1 MSKAFANVRN
11 DVIKVSAMFI
21 VTAVLSG
28 KSLTDKAWQTE
39 LMNTLIGF
47 AAFELVIARFFDPS
61 MFGKT
66 YTKAVADI
74 AKVGT
79 MLVVTRVLSGGSLQ
93 DQAWMMSSGA
103 TLAGFTVYNLFVA
116 NMIKTG
122 HLKGDA
128 KQIAD
133 DWLKVGTMLVVSHVL
148 KGGDPTDAKFLQSSV
163 NTIVGFNAG
172 DLLDGDALTK
182 LR

>member
-11 DVIKVSAMFI
+11 DVIKVSSMFI

-28 KSLTDKAWQTE
+28 KSLTDSAWQKE

-47 AAFELVIARFFDPS
+47 ATYDLLVARFFKPS

-79 MLVVTRVLSGGSLQ
+79 MLVVTRVLSGGVLS
-93 DQAWMMSSGA
+93 DKAWLMSSGA
-103 TLAGFTVYNLFVA
+103 TLAGFTVYNMFVA

-133 DWLKVGTMLVVSHVL
+133 DWIKVGTMLVVSHLL
-148 KGGDPTDAKFLQSSV
+148 KGGSPMDPQFLQSSV

-172 DLLDGDALTK
+172 DLLDGV
-182 LR
+182 

>member
-1 MSKAFANVRN
+1 MSMSKAFVNVRN
-11 DVIKVSAMFI
+11 DVIKVSSMFI

-28 KSLTDKAWQTE
+28 KSLSDKAWQTE

-47 AAFELVIARFFDPS
+47 ATFELVVSRFFNPS

-79 MLVVTRVLSGGSLQ
+79 MLVVTRLLSGGALN
-93 DQAWMMSSGA
+93 DNAWMMSSAA

-116 NMIKTG
+116 KMIKTG

-133 DWLKVGTMLVVSHVL
+133 DWVKVGTMLVVSHLL
-148 KGGDPTDAKFLQSSV
+148 KGGNPMDAKFLQDSV

-172 DLLDGDALTK
+172 DLLDGV
-182 LR
+182 